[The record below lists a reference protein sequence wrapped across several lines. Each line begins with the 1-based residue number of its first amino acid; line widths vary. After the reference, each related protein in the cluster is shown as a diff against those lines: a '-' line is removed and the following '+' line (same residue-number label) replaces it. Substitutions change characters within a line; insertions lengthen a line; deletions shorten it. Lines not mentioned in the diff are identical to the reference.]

1 MLERQS
7 TPLKTRTTTQ
17 FPIKFPVKKLA
28 LDVGTQ
34 GLRILSKYGQTYS
47 NYDVTNKKTNN

>member
-47 NYDVTNKKTNN
+47 HYDVINKKTNN